1 MNCPFQV
8 PGTSKLPKLRP
19 HSAPRRRPWGTALCE
34 TALAGLPSLLTSVLL
49 QTESTLRIPV
59 LQNPAA
65 AAALPSNFVPVAAAV
80 LRLLNATAR
89 FGPEVGLCRLTLSN
103 RR

>member
-1 MNCPFQV
+1 
-8 PGTSKLPKLRP
+8 
-19 HSAPRRRPWGTALCE
+19 LCE

-59 LQNPAA
+59 LQNPAAA